1 MKASSPGFKPGAFAR
16 IKIQTATRQD
26 AVLIPKQAVLE
37 QDGETSVFVA
47 NGDTAHRRAVMLGY
61 ENDHQVEVQKGVS
74 VGERVVVAGQG
85 NLKEGAKIREVG
97 T

>member
-1 MKASSPGFKPGAFAR
+1 
-16 IKIQTATRQD
+16 
-26 AVLIPKQAVLE
+26 
-37 QDGETSVFVA
+37 
-47 NGDTAHRRAVMLGY
+47 MLGY